1 MNNLDIAGILMTYSQ
16 KASKTT
22 DKEKLKELIRDLK
35 SELDL
40 RKVKGGAEK

>member
-1 MNNLDIAGILMTYSQ
+1 MNNLDIAGILMTYSH

-40 RKVKGGAEK
+40 RKVKGGE

>member
-1 MNNLDIAGILMTYSQ
+1 VTNLDIAGLLMTYSH
-16 KASKTT
+16 KVRNTT

-40 RKVKGGAEK
+40 RKVKGGE

>member
-1 MNNLDIAGILMTYSQ
+1 MNNLDIAGIITTYSV
-16 KASKTT
+16 KISKTT

-40 RKVKGGAEK
+40 RKVKGGE